1 MAMKDEDVPSED
13 RAGKAI
19 SARVTIQL
27 YEPRF
32 NCLDK

>member
-19 SARVTIQL
+19 SVSVTVQL
-27 YEPRF
+27 YERRF
-32 NCLDK
+32 DYLDK